1 MAGCP
6 KTVLLSW
13 LFVTPPHV
21 LRHACGSY
29 NTPATAPQCCNVG
42 RGLGSS
48 AFAHRYSQN
57 LFWCLFLRVIRCFN
71 SPGIASL
78 AGSLRFAQRGSPIRK
93 STDQCLF
100 TTPRRLSQQT
110 TSFFACRCLGI
121 PRTLLITWPYY
132 FSDISQYP
140 IFLHNSRLQLSCG
153 NSRLLA
159 LDLSYGFLLDISHK
173 LSQHTP
179 HGMCI
184 LDEIFNYI

>member
-1 MAGCP
+1 MISFTGLSPSMAGCP

-48 AFAHRYSQN
+48 AFAHRYLQN

-78 AGSLRFAQRGSPIRK
+78 TGSLRFAQRGSPIRK

-110 TSFFACRCLGI
+110 TSFFACRCPGI
-121 PRTLLITWPYY
+121 PRTPLLTWPYY
-132 FSDISQYP
+132 LTEMLSHPHPRGSNPSVTTPYGTRFS
-140 IFLHNSRLQLSCG
+140 
-153 NSRLLA
+153 
-159 LDLSYGFLLDISHK
+159 SYG
-173 LSQHTP
+173 TP
-179 HGMCI
+179 LTHS
-184 LDEIFNYI
+184 